1 MRMLRWMC
9 GHTIKDKIRNDCIW
23 EVVGEWCST
32 NRRKDDKKQ
41 IKVVWTY
48 AKKAKGSTNENNG
61 LYDYSPVKKRR
72 GRPIRTS
79 EELVGIDLMVN
90 NISKFLVFDRAK

>member
-1 MRMLRWMC
+1 M
-9 GHTIKDKIRNDCIW
+9 GGTSEK
-23 EVVGEWCST
+23 
-32 NRRKDDKKQ
+32 
-41 IKVVWTY
+41 
-48 AKKAKGSTNENNG
+48 NG